1 MDVIRQDLGYAVRV
15 LWRGRFV
22 AALTVFTLS
31 LGIGVVT
38 ALFAVING
46 VMLRPIVADQDQVV
60 HISKRDTQRGDFPL
74 ALSLPEFDAWRRE
87 SRGFEMLAAV
97 DHAATG
103 PAAITIGG
111 RTVPVQLAP
120 VSADFFR
127 VILSSDRGEPLYGR
141 WFTKADEE
149 RGGAVPAVV
158 SERFWRRA
166 AGGDPSF
173 VGRRLAWAGTRT
185 LIVIGIAPAAVDY
198 PLGTDIWAPGAAVF
212 DGQAGR
218 FDANSPTFS
227 QFELL
232 GRLAPGV
239 TIDHVRAEL
248 TAIHQ
253 RLAKTQPGD
262 SKPQRVVVEPLADV
276 VVGDGR
282 QVLLALFGAAGLVF
296 AIAGVNVA
304 ALLLMQASARRHEL
318 AIRVALGAGQW
329 RLLRQTLT
337 EALVLAMLGAAG
349 GLAIA
354 RALLILVQ
362 RLAPGELPRL
372 DSAGLDVVV
381 VTFCA
386 AIALG
391 WMLMLGSAPVWAQR
405 RTIRHPRMDSSL
417 AARTAQG
424 TRGLLVFTIV
434 QIAAAVV
441 VAIVAGLLVR
451 TFAHL
456 QAIERGID
464 PDNLLMVSLLLPDD
478 TRRDP
483 RTMLAFH
490 RQLQSDVEALPGVIS
505 ASPVHLGPGTGTL
518 GLSAPLVFEGQTA
531 DEAKKNPW
539 STWEPVLPSYFRTV
553 GIPIVLGRE
562 LTEDDR
568 RGGAPVAVVSE
579 SVARRYWPGQNPLGK
594 RLRVAP
600 AAEWPWVTVVGVAAD
615 TRYRELTKSWM
626 TVYFAA
632 DQFFYFQP
640 ASFVVRTAPRTSLPL
655 DALVPAI
662 AHKLRAL
669 EPSAA
674 IESVR
679 PMEVLLARELS
690 RPRAAVTVTGVF
702 AFVAVVLAAV
712 GAFGVMSYEVRQRR
726 RELAVRSA
734 IGAAPRDIFRAV
746 VRRSVIATAGGVT
759 VGLFAAATVTRT
771 LRSLLFDV
779 HPLDPAVFL
788 AAAAMLFGAILIA
801 VCIPA
806 RRAAAID
813 PSVAL
818 RRE

>member
-1 MDVIRQDLGYAVRV
+1 MDVVFGDIRYAVRI

-22 AALTVFTLS
+22 AALTVLTLS

-38 ALFAVING
+38 ALFAVVNG
-46 VMLRPIVADQDQVV
+46 VLLRPIVEDQDRVV
-60 HISKRDTQRGDFPL
+60 HVSKRDTQRGNFPL
-74 ALSLPEFDAWRRE
+74 ALSLPEFAAWRDE
-87 SRGFEMLAAV
+87 SRSFDALAAV

-103 PAAITIGG
+103 PVPITIGD
-111 RTVPVQLAP
+111 RTSPVRLAP
-120 VSADFFR
+120 VSADFFS
-127 VILSSDRGEPLYGR
+127 VIERGGPLYGR
-141 WFTKADEE
+141 WFTKTDEQ
-149 RGGAVPAVV
+149 RGAAVAAVV

-166 AGGDPSF
+166 SGGDPAF
-173 VGRRLAWAGTRT
+173 VGRRLTWAGTRT
-185 LIVIGIAPAAVDY
+185 LIVIGVAPAAVDY
-198 PLGTDIWAPGAAVF
+198 PLGTDIWAPGAAIF
-212 DGQAGR
+212 DGLEGR

-239 TIDHVRAEL
+239 SIDRARAEL
-248 TAIHQ
+248 TAIHL
-253 RLAKTQPGD
+253 RLAKAAQPD
-262 SKPQRVVVEPLADV
+262 DYRPAQVTIEPLLDV

-304 ALLLMQASARRHEL
+304 ALLLMQASGRRTEV
-318 AIRVALGAGQW
+318 AIRVALGAGQG

-337 EALVLAMLGAAG
+337 EGLVLATLGAVG
-349 GLAIA
+349 GLAVA
-354 RALLILVQ
+354 RVLLILVQ

-372 DSAGLDVVV
+372 DDAGLDVVV
-381 VTFCA
+381 VAFCA

-391 WMLMLGSAPVWAQR
+391 WMLVLGSAPVWAQR
-405 RTIRHPRMDSSL
+405 RMIREPRVDPSFGSSG
-417 AARTAQG
+417 RTAQG
-424 TRGLLVFTIV
+424 TRGLLVFTTA

-441 VAIVAGLLVR
+441 IAIIAGLLVR

-456 QAIERGID
+456 QAIERGFD
-464 PDNLLMVSLLLPDD
+464 ADNLAMVSLLLPDD
-478 TRRDP
+478 KRREP

-490 RQLQSDVEALPGVIS
+490 RQLLDEVKALPGVIS
-505 ASPVHLGPGTGTL
+505 ASPIHLGPGTGTL
-518 GLSAPLVFEGQTA
+518 GLSAPLVFEGQTPE
-531 DEAKKNPW
+531 EAKKNPW
-539 STWEPVLPSYFRTV
+539 STWEPVLPSYFRTL
-553 GIPIVLGRE
+553 GIPIVLGRGFSD
-562 LTEDDR
+562 DDR
-568 RGGAPVAVVSE
+568 RGGAPVAIVSE

-600 AAEWPWVTVVGVAAD
+600 TSEWPWVTVVGVAAD

-632 DQFFYFQP
+632 DQFFFFQP
-640 ASFVVRTAPRTSLPL
+640 ASFVVRATTPL

-674 IESVR
+674 IESVT
-679 PMEVLLARELS
+679 PMEVMLARELS

-702 AFVAVVLAAV
+702 AFVAIVLAAV
-712 GAFGVMSYEVRQRR
+712 GTFGVMSYEVRQRR

-734 IGAAPRDIFRAV
+734 IGATPRDIFQSV
-746 VRRSVIATAGGVT
+746 VRRSLIAAAAGVT
-759 VGLFAAATVTRT
+759 VGLFAATTVTRT
-771 LRSLLFDV
+771 LRSLLFEV

-788 AAAAMLFGAILIA
+788 AAAGILLGAIFIA
-801 VCIPA
+801 ACIPA
-806 RRAAAID
+806 RRAAGID
-813 PSVAL
+813 PSAAL